1 MRDFKRLTVWRKSHE
16 FTLNVYSSTSRFPSA
31 ELYGLTSQL
40 RRAASSIPANIA
52 EGCGRDSDAELARFL
67 RIAMGSGNELEYF
80 LLLSRDLKY
89 VQLDEYANLL
99 GELQEVKRMLAG
111 LLSRLRSDRM
121 GLGA

>member
-1 MRDFKRLTVWRKSHE
+1 
-16 FTLNVYSSTSRFPSA
+16 
-31 ELYGLTSQL
+31 
-40 RRAASSIPANIA
+40 
-52 EGCGRDSDAELARFL
+52 
-67 RIAMGSGNELEYF
+67 MGSGNELEYF